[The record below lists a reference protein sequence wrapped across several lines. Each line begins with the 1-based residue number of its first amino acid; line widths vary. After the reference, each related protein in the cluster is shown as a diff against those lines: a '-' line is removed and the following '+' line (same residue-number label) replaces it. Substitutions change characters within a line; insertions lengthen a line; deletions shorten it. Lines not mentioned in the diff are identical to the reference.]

1 MKRIVSL
8 LNDEISKDPRAS
20 KFRDTLKKRYEVY
33 SICSSFQNECR
44 SGADFIVK
52 KCKRWGILALFLYWI
67 RAVFIVK
74 KIKPDYIL
82 AHDYFMALPGWI
94 ASKLFKKPLIYDAY
108 EFYTPQRGV
117 KMSKRDYFFFIIEKF
132 VIKRSNLVFSAN
144 IERSRLMK
152 SAYKLER
159 LPVPVLNI
167 PNYDHSIINKKIF
180 NPHFITVVY
189 EGYIS
194 YTRFVDLLVDSFE
207 YLPGN
212 YKLVFIG
219 AGADDDK
226 LKKLILSKDY
236 NKRIEIKGRID
247 TKDIIPALSKCDIG
261 FVGYPFTI
269 LNNRFCSPNKIYEYP
284 TAGIPFVSTN
294 QSTIW
299 RITNNYHICEYY
311 DPKKDGAAGIAKAIQ
326 KIAENYSDYVN
337 NLIRFISDNKW
348 DKEEIKILNS
358 FDTLS

>member
-207 YLPGN
+207 Y
-212 YKLVFIG
+212 
-219 AGADDDK
+219 
-226 LKKLILSKDY
+226 KLI
-236 NKRIEIKGRID
+236 
-247 TKDIIPALSKCDIG
+247 KDI
-261 FVGYPFTI
+261 
-269 LNNRFCSPNKIYEYP
+269 E
-284 TAGIPFVSTN
+284 
-294 QSTIW
+294 
-299 RITNNYHICEYY
+299 
-311 DPKKDGAAGIAKAIQ
+311 KKYQ
-326 KIAENYSDYVN
+326 R
-337 NLIRFISDNKW
+337 LI
-348 DKEEIKILNS
+348 
-358 FDTLS
+358 